1 MIQVLTGDNEWKW
14 DDKNDNELKPSGI
27 YTKNELEKH
36 EKYMVREAVEFMMDK
51 NHHLF
56 VQYFDSLFARSE
68 QFAEKYHDYRR
79 LPNSQ
84 GLSNREYI

>member
-1 MIQVLTGDNEWKW
+1 
-14 DDKNDNELKPSGI
+14 
-27 YTKNELEKH
+27 
-36 EKYMVREAVEFMMDK
+36 MVREAVEFMMDK